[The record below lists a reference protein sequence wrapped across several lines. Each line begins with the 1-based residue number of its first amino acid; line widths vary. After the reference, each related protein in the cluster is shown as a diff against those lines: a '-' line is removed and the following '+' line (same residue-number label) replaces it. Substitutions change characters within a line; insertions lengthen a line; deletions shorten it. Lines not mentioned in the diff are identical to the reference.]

1 MLVKGLHQMLTN
13 HWIMYGIDLTEAVS
27 LVARLLENKIFGMPV
42 DHLVSKIEADAG
54 NY

>member
-1 MLVKGLHQMLTN
+1 MLIKGLHQMLTN

-42 DHLVSKIEADAG
+42 DHLVSPFLNKQ
-54 NY
+54 N